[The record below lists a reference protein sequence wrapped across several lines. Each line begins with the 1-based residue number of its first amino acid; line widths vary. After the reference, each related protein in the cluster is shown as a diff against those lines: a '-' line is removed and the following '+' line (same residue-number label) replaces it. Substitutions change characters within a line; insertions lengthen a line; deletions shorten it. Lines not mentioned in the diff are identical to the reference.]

1 MSKHPTIATVTL
13 NPAIDQTVQI
23 PDFAAGDV
31 NRIAEQQ
38 LDAGGKGVNVASF
51 LSHMGHTIAATGI
64 LGADNAGLFEQL
76 FVRQAIADH
85 FVRLPGLTR
94 VNMKIV
100 DGVKLEITDINA
112 PGLAN
117 SQAALAELEA
127 QIEALCAAGVETFV
141 LAGSLPADLPATIY
155 RDLTEHLKAKGKKV
169 ALDASGPSFAAALEA
184 GPDIIKPNISELA
197 ELVGRPLSSPQE
209 VVAAAREA
217 TAGKVELIAVSMGEQ
232 GAIFINKD
240 EVLLAQPPKANV
252 KSTVGAGDAMVSG
265 IIDARSKGLSLADL
279 GRLATGFSLGA
290 LGEIGPHLPPRDTI
304 EAFATQ
310 VTIEPL
316 DF

>member
-1 MSKHPTIATVTL
+1 MTNHPRIATVTL

-23 PDFAAGDV
+23 PDFTAGDV

-51 LSHMGHTIAATGI
+51 LSHMGHKIAATGI
-64 LGADNAGLFEQL
+64 LGADNAGIFEQL
-76 FVRQAIADH
+76 FARQAIADH

-117 SQAALAELEA
+117 SQQALVELTARIDAHCE
-127 QIEALCAAGVETFV
+127 AGVETFV
-141 LAGSLPADLPATIY
+141 LAGSLPADIPDTIY
-155 RDLTEHLKAKGKKV
+155 GELTRSLKAKGKCV
-169 ALDASGPSFAAALEA
+169 ALDASGPSFAAALKE

-197 ELVGRPLSSPQE
+197 ELVGKPLSSPQE
-209 VVAAAREA
+209 VVAAARA
-217 TAGKVELIAVSMGEQ
+217 VTAGKVELIAVSMGEQ
-232 GAIFINKD
+232 GAIFITAD
-240 EVLLAQPPKANV
+240 EVLLAQPPKAVV

-265 IIDARSKGLSLADL
+265 IVDARAKGLSLAAL